1 MRLLLAA
8 FALVAVTGAAN
19 AQTPVGTTPPGPLTL
34 QSAIELG
41 RSRGVQATLA
51 RSAERI
57 PNARVGPRRADLLPS
72 VSAGATYQRQTLNLE
87 EFGIAS
93 FTGVTDPFDLFNL
106 QVRARQSI
114 ADPAAWARL
123 HAAKDS
129 AVASGLDARN
139 AGALAGAAAGV
150 AWLRVFAAEE
160 TVRARAADSITAVGL
175 LDQSRRLLDAG
186 VTAAIDLT
194 RTEVTFGAFRS
205 QLSVARNARDR
216 ARLDLARALDLPP
229 GVPIAISGQ
238 PDTLGL
244 PVFAHADS
252 AVAFALRNRSDLAAE
267 QKRLIALGEGRKAIR
282 AENLPSLGATG
293 YWQKSGR
300 ELSDL
305 GSSWQVQ
312 VGLNIPI
319 LDGFRRQYRSG
330 EQAARI
336 EAQEI
341 RVRDLSS
348 QIDADARQALLD
360 LASAEEQVAIARDR
374 EALAAQELRQAQD
387 RFSAGVAGSLET
399 SNAQLSLTAARDA
412 AIQARVAWGVA
423 RVLAWRALGMIGP
436 TEQRQPTTDR

>member
-1 MRLLLAA
+1 MRLAA
-8 FALVAVTGAAN
+8 FVCLLVAATTTAR
-19 AQTPVGTTPPGPLTL
+19 AQAPVATVPPAGPLTL

-41 RSRGVQATLA
+41 RSRGVQASLA

-57 PNARVGPRRADLLPS
+57 ANARVGQRRADLLPS
-72 VSAGATYQRQTLNLE
+72 LNAAATYQRQTLNLD

-93 FTGVTDPFDLFNL
+93 FSGVTDPFDLFNV
-106 QVRARQSI
+106 QVRASQSI
-114 ADPAAWARL
+114 ANPAAWLRLRAAR
-123 HAAKDS
+123 DS
-129 AVASGLDARN
+129 AVAAGLDTRN

-160 TVRARAADSITAVGL
+160 TVRAREADSVTAVGL
-175 LDQSRRLLDAG
+175 LDQSRRLLEAG

-229 GVPIAISGQ
+229 GVPIPIAAQS
-238 PDTLGL
+238 DSLGL
-244 PVFAHADS
+244 PGFANADS
-252 AVAFALRNRSDLAAE
+252 AVAYALRSRPDLAAE
-267 QKRLIALGEGRKAIR
+267 TKRLAVLAEARKAIR
-282 AENLPSLGATG
+282 AENLPSLGAGG

-305 GSSWQVQ
+305 RGTWQIQLGV
-312 VGLNIPI
+312 NIPI

-336 EAQEI
+336 EAQET

-360 LASAEEQVAIARDR
+360 LASAEDQVAIARER
-374 EALAAQELRQAQD
+374 QGLAEQELRQAQD

-423 RVLAWRALGMIGP
+423 RVLALRALGMIGP
-436 TEQRQPTTDR
+436 SEPR

>member
-1 MRLLLAA
+1 M
-8 FALVAVTGAAN
+8 
-19 AQTPVGTTPPGPLTL
+19 
-34 QSAIELG
+34 
-41 RSRGVQATLA
+41 
-51 RSAERI
+51 
-57 PNARVGPRRADLLPS
+57 
-72 VSAGATYQRQTLNLE
+72 SAGASYRRQTLNLD
-87 EFGIAS
+87 EFGIA
-93 FTGVTDPFDLFNL
+93 FANGVTDPFDLFNL
-106 QVRARQSI
+106 QVRASQSI

-123 HAAKDS
+123 RAAKDS
-129 AVASGLDARN
+129 AVASGLDTRN

-160 TVRARAADSITAVGL
+160 TVRAREADSITAVGL
-175 LDQSRRLLDAG
+175 LDQSRRLLEAG

-229 GVPIAISGQ
+229 GVPIAIAGRS
-238 PDTLGL
+238 DSLGL
-244 PVFAHADS
+244 PIFANADS
-252 AVAFALRNRSDLAAE
+252 AVAFALRNRPDLAAE
-267 QKRLIALGEGRKAIR
+267 QKRLDVLGEGRKAIR

-305 GSSWQVQ
+305 ESSWQVQ

-336 EAQEI
+336 EAQGI
-341 RVRDLSS
+341 RVHDLSS
-348 QIDADARQALLD
+348 QIEADARQALLD
-360 LASAEEQVAIARDR
+360 LASAEEQVAIARER
-374 EALAAQELRQAQD
+374 QALAEQELRQAQD

-436 TEQRQPTTDR
+436 TEQR